1 MLAFIVASALAF
13 VLYLSLTL
21 FSGSIGTPGSIGLW
35 SAPEVFAGAALSLI
49 AGWIACRVAFERG
62 RSPKKKS
69 TLRMLNPFRLV
80 LFLIYLAVPFFLAM
94 ARANIDVAYR
104 VITGRIRPG
113 IVKLS
118 PGLKTDFGVT
128 LLANSITL
136 TPGTL
141 SVDVDEKS
149 GDLYVHWI
157 NVTDPEPA
165 AKAVC
170 GWFPSWIRR
179 IAE

>member
-1 MLAFIVASALAF
+1 MVAFLVTSVVAFL
-13 VLYLSLTL
+13 LYLLLTL
-21 FSGSIGTPGSIGLW
+21 FSGSLGAW
-35 SAPEVFAGAALSLI
+35 SAAELIAGAALALI
-49 AGWIACRVAFERG
+49 AGWLAHTVTFEKERTG
-62 RSPKKKS
+62 KKS
-69 TLRMLNPFRLV
+69 AFRMLNPLRLI
-80 LFLIYLAVPFFLAM
+80 LFLIYLIGPFFVAM
-94 ARANIDVAYR
+94 ARANLDVAYR
-104 VITGRIRPG
+104 IITGKIRPG

-118 PGLKTDFGVT
+118 PALKTDLGIT

-141 SVDVDEKS
+141 SVDVDEEV

-157 NVTDPEPA
+157 YVTDLEPS

-170 GWFPSWIRR
+170 GSFPAWARR

>member
-1 MLAFIVASALAF
+1 MFAFIVTTIVAF
-13 VLYLSLTL
+13 ILYLSLTL
-21 FSGSIGTPGSIGLW
+21 FSGSLGAW
-35 SAPEVFAGAALSLI
+35 SASEFIAGGALSLI
-49 AGWIACRVAFERG
+49 AGWLAHTVAFQKDRTG
-62 RSPKKKS
+62 KKS
-69 TLRMLNPFRLV
+69 TFRVLNPFRLV
-80 LFLIYLAVPFFLAM
+80 LFLIYLIGPFFIAM

-113 IVKLS
+113 IIKLS
-118 PGLKTDFGVT
+118 PGLKTDFGIT

-141 SVDVDEKS
+141 SVDVDEEA
-149 GDLYVHWI
+149 GDLYIHWI
-157 NVTDPEPA
+157 NVTDPEPT

-170 GWFPSWIRR
+170 GPFPAWVRR